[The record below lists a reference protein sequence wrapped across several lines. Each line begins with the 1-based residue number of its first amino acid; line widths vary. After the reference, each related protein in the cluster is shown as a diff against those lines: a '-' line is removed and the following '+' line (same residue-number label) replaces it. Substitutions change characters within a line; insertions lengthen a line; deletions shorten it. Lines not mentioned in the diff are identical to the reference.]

1 MIIEIKDMPS
11 EPLKKID
18 IHIEFESG
26 SFPDSPKITLTQ
38 TRSVQ
43 TEPAA
48 KVSPETEQTEQ
59 PDIPQ
64 EMINA
69 DF

>member
-26 SFPDSPKITLTQ
+26 SFPKVTLTQ

-43 TEPAA
+43 TEPAV
-48 KVSPETEQTEQ
+48 KVSPETEQAEQ